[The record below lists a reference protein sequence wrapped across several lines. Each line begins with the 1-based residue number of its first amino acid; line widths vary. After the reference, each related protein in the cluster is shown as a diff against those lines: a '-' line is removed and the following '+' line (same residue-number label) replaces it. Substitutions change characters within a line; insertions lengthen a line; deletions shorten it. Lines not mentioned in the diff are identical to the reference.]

1 MDGMAQTGET
11 LKSILSNMLSYWQ
24 GLTQR
29 ERYLVLGLA
38 MAALTMAPLST
49 WELAQKCQVELEQS
63 RLELAQQSRMQGTVS
78 RSEWQEIRI
87 QAEQLSRW
95 GWKAKSPAIGQVL
108 VEQQINAMAMTA
120 GMTSISISTNK
131 ELNRVGPLSFVRLQV
146 NADFNWITFTQF
158 LRELGKANKAFVV
171 RSISVTGDMPVKVQ
185 LVLDAA
191 LNLDKS
197 Q

>member
-11 LKSILSNMLSYWQ
+11 LKSILSSMLSYWQ

-38 MAALTMAPLST
+38 MAALTMAPLSA
-49 WELAQKCQVELEQS
+49 WELAQKCQVELVQS